1 MGLTRGARNCYAF
14 PVMVTTQPNGV
25 DDSLSI
31 ALPRV
36 KPRPNPQKYASWHS
50 ALLLGSDASVFAL
63 AGFASLA
70 ITHTDAGAFAHRA
83 DVILTLVFAAA
94 VVLMIY
100 DKLGLYRRSFGS
112 SPRDELYAS
121 FAGSLLGLIPPALLL
136 VLLPGLAPFR
146 HQLAIAVGFSAVGV
160 SISRV
165 GLSLVFER
173 FAPARPRRIVVAGTP
188 ERVDALPGQLSLRG
202 ADAIL
207 RMPLARF
214 DAELDEVASHGDVAR
229 LSWLEHATAWHCDTL
244 LLTEA
249 LPPELMPAIL
259 RLCEARGMRL
269 AFAQMRLRPHAY
281 DLKVGR
287 DGGVAMLYP
296 QHLAVCTPGAD
307 IIRRV
312 FDLALT
318 VPALILLAP
327 LLAVVSLG
335 ILIDSGR
342 PIFFRQT
349 RVGRY
354 GKNFDILKFR
364 TMRVD
369 AEAESGPQWAKPGE
383 PRVNR
388 FGRLLRRWSIDE
400 LPQLINVLRGEMS
413 LIGPRPERPFYVDQF
428 RALVPRYDERNL
440 VRPGITGWAQIN
452 MRRILDPSA
461 VGEKL
466 SYDLF
471 YLEHWSLFLDA
482 TILLKTAA
490 EFLFHE
496 AA

>member
-1 MGLTRGARNCYAF
+1 
-14 PVMVTTQPNGV
+14 MVTTQPNGV
-25 DDSLSI
+25 DESLGI
-31 ALPRV
+31 TLPRV
-36 KPRPNPQKYASWHS
+36 KPRPNPQQYAGWHS
-50 ALLLGSDASVFAL
+50 GLLLASDVTVFVA
-63 AGFASLA
+63 AGLASLA
-70 ITHTDAGAFAHRA
+70 LTHTDPTAFTQRA
-83 DVILTLVFAAA
+83 DVVLALVFAAA

-100 DKLGLYRRSFGS
+100 DRLGLYKRSFGS

-136 VLLPGLAPFR
+136 VLLPGLAPYR
-146 HQLAIAVGFSAVGV
+146 HQLAIAVGFSAVGL
-160 SISRV
+160 SLSRV
-165 GLSLVFER
+165 GLTLLR
-173 FAPARPRRIVVAGTP
+173 DRIAPPRPRRIVVAGTP

-202 ADAIL
+202 RDAIL

-214 DAELDEVASHGDVAR
+214 DEELDEVGVHGDVSR
-229 LSWLEHATAWHCDTL
+229 LSWIEHASAWNCDTL

-259 RLCEARGMRL
+259 RVCEANGMRL

-281 DLKVGR
+281 DLEVRR
-287 DGGVAMLYP
+287 DGGVALLYP

-307 IIRRV
+307 LIRRT

-318 VPALILLAP
+318 VPALLLLSP
-327 LLAVVSLG
+327 LLLVVGLG
-335 ILIDSGR
+335 IAIDSGR

-349 RVGRY
+349 RVGRF
-354 GKNFDILKFR
+354 GKTFEILKFR

-369 AEAESGPQWAKPGE
+369 AEAESGPTWAKQGE
-383 PRVNR
+383 SRVTR
-388 FGRLLRRWSIDE
+388 FGRWLRRTSIDE
-400 LPQLINVLRGEMS
+400 LPQLLNVLRGEMS
-413 LIGPRPERPFYVDQF
+413 LIGPRPERPFYVEQF
-428 RALVPRYDERNL
+428 RARVPRYDERHL
-440 VRPGITGWAQIN
+440 VRPGITGWAQVN

-461 VGEKL
+461 ATEKL
-466 SYDLF
+466 AYDLF

-490 EFLFHE
+490 EFLFHD